1 MVNGKLAILNRRIDP
16 QNDNFTFVSP
26 KGKSVVD
33 YFIVPQDCPHL
44 VKSFEV
50 DVVTDI
56 MCKYNCSNQ
65 ISPNSKLLDHSMLI
79 TENKCNML
87 EVPQKDAN
95 QATVEI
101 ARNVMNYLV
110 IQNATFIPKFGN
122 KQLLKQP
129 HDKKP

>member
-1 MVNGKLAILNRRIDP
+1 MVNGKLAILNGRIDP

-33 YFIVPQDCPHL
+33 YFIVPQECPHL
-44 VKSFEV
+44 VKSFKV

-56 MCKYNCSNQ
+56 VCKYNCSNQ

-95 QATVEI
+95 QATVENSKK
-101 ARNVMNYLV
+101 RYELPGDTECYLYSEIWQQAV
-110 IQNATFIPKFGN
+110 VKTTTR
-122 KQLLKQP
+122 
-129 HDKKP
+129 